1 MSSEEHHKYRRII
14 VKAGTNILTG
24 GRDELDETFI
34 ENLVS
39 QIARLSADGREMV
52 LVSSGA
58 VAAGRGVMRNLAN
71 SSVLPDRQVLAAV
84 GQGRLMHLYEQAFA
98 SHGIPTAQALL
109 SRRDVNDRLGYLNL
123 RNTLLSLLN
132 NGVVP
137 VINENDVVAVEEL
150 EGEVFGDNDTL
161 SALVSNLIDADL
173 LLILGS
179 VGGMFTKDP
188 NIYSDAELIP
198 VVEKIDEKLDQYAGP
213 SADLRGRGGMVT
225 KIEAARLATASG
237 VDVVIA
243 NGTEHSIVS
252 RLSNGEKIG
261 TLFKTSVSKLESRK
275 RWMLSGI
282 SNKGNLEIDEGAV
295 TALQGNKTSLLP
307 AGVLGCQGR
316 FDRGDI
322 VYIRDVEGNNIAAGI
337 SNYASMDICKIQNLK
352 SDRIEAMLG
361 YYYGDEVIHRD
372 NMVMLND

>member
-1 MSSEEHHKYRRII
+1 MTSEKHHKYRRII
-14 VKAGTNILTG
+14 VKAGTNLLTDG
-24 GRDELDETFI
+24 KDELDETFI

-39 QIARLSADGREMV
+39 QIAHLSADGREMV

-98 SHGIPTAQALL
+98 IHGIPTAQALL

-188 NIYSDAELIP
+188 NCLLYTS
-198 VVEKIDEKLDQYAGP
+198 P
-213 SADLRGRGGMVT
+213 SPR
-225 KIEAARLATASG
+225 
-237 VDVVIA
+237 
-243 NGTEHSIVS
+243 
-252 RLSNGEKIG
+252 
-261 TLFKTSVSKLESRK
+261 
-275 RWMLSGI
+275 
-282 SNKGNLEIDEGAV
+282 
-295 TALQGNKTSLLP
+295 
-307 AGVLGCQGR
+307 
-316 FDRGDI
+316 DRG
-322 VYIRDVEGNNIAAGI
+322 
-337 SNYASMDICKIQNLK
+337 
-352 SDRIEAMLG
+352 
-361 YYYGDEVIHRD
+361 
-372 NMVMLND
+372 

>member
-307 AGVLGCQGR
+307 AGVLSCQGR

-322 VYIRDVEGNNIAAGI
+322 VYIRDAEGNNIAAGI